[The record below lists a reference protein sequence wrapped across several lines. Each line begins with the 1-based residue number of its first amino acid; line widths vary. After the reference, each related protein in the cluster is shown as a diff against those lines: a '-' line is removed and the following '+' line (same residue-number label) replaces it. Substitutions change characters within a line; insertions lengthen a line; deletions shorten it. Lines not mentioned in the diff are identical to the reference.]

1 MPTLPPE
8 RLRWL
13 ASAAVVVLVVL
24 ILLTSFF
31 KTNTTADAT
40 LLVKEDDQAAP
51 PVSPAMIPS
60 ASPTPG
66 PRIGV
71 DMIGA
76 VQQPGVYYLES
87 PARIVDAIEAAGGFA
102 PDADREKINLA
113 SHLTDGQQVRVPRVG
128 ELAQTEPAAPLDA
141 GSSATTVV
149 NINQADAAALDT
161 LDGIG
166 PTTAAAIV
174 EYRTTSGP
182 FKRIEEIQDVKGIGP
197 ALFSKIKDH
206 ISVGP

>member
-8 RLRWL
+8 RMRWL

-31 KTNTTADAT
+31 KTNTVADAT
-40 LLVKEDDQAAP
+40 LLVKEDDQPAP
-51 PVSPAMIPS
+51 SASPAMIPS
-60 ASPTPG
+60 TTPTPG
-66 PRIGV
+66 ARIGV
-71 DMIGA
+71 DVIGA

-87 PARIVDAIEAAGGFA
+87 PARIVDAIKAAGGFA

-128 ELAQTEPAAPLDA
+128 EPAQTEPAET
-141 GSSATTVV
+141 SAADSADSTI
-149 NINQADAAALDT
+149 NINQADAATLDT

-166 PTTAAAIV
+166 PATAEAIV

-182 FKRIEEIQDVKGIGP
+182 FKRIEDIQDVKGIGP
-197 ALFSKIKDH
+197 TLFSKIKDQ
-206 ISVGP
+206 ITVGP

>member
-8 RLRWL
+8 RVRWI

-31 KTNTTADAT
+31 KTNTDADPA

-51 PVSPAMIPS
+51 SVSPAMIPS
-60 ASPTPG
+60 ATPTPG
-66 PRIGV
+66 LRIGV
-71 DMIGA
+71 DVIGA

-87 PARIVDAIEAAGGFA
+87 PARIVDAIEASGGFA

-113 SHLTDGQQVRVPRVG
+113 SHLTDGQQIRVPRVG
-128 ELAQTEPAAPLDA
+128 ESAQPELAEASAADSVD
-141 GSSATTVV
+141 GTVD
-149 NINQADAAALDT
+149 INQADAATLDS

-166 PTTAAAIV
+166 PATAEAIV

-182 FKRIEEIQDVKGIGP
+182 FKRIEDIQDVKGIGP
-197 ALFSKIKDH
+197 ALFNNIKDH
-206 ISVGP
+206 ITVGP

>member
-8 RLRWL
+8 RVRWL
-13 ASAAVVVLVVL
+13 SSAAVVVLVVL

-31 KTNTTADAT
+31 KTNTVADAT

-51 PVSPAMIPS
+51 STSPAMIPS
-60 ASPTPG
+60 AIPTPG
-66 PRIGV
+66 SRIGV
-71 DMIGA
+71 DVIGA
-76 VQQPGVYYLES
+76 VQQPGVYYLAS

-128 ELAQTEPAAPLDA
+128 EPAQTEPAAP
-141 GSSATTVV
+141 SAADSADRRVD
-149 NINQADAAALDT
+149 INQADAATLDT

-166 PTTAAAIV
+166 PATAAAIV
-174 EYRTTSGP
+174 EYRTTGGP
-182 FKRIEEIQDVKGIGP
+182 FKRIEDIQDVKGIGP
-197 ALFSKIKDH
+197 ALFNNIKDH
-206 ISVGP
+206 ITVGP

>member
-8 RLRWL
+8 RMRWL

-31 KTNTTADAT
+31 KTNTAADAT
-40 LLVKEDDQAAP
+40 LLVKDDDQAAP
-51 PVSPAMIPS
+51 SASPAMIPS
-60 ASPTPG
+60 ATATPG
-66 PRIGV
+66 SRIGV
-71 DMIGA
+71 DVIGA

-87 PARIVDAIEAAGGFA
+87 PARIVDAIEAAGSFA

-128 ELAQTEPAAPLDA
+128 EPGQTDPAEPSAAN
-141 GSSATTVV
+141 SADSTI
-149 NINQADAAALDT
+149 NINQADAATLDT

-166 PTTAAAIV
+166 PATAEAIV
-174 EYRTTSGP
+174 EYRMSSGP
-182 FKRIEEIQDVKGIGP
+182 FKQIEDIQDVKGIGP
-197 ALFSKIKDH
+197 ALFSKIKDQ
-206 ISVGP
+206 ITVGP

>member
-8 RLRWL
+8 RVRWL
-13 ASAAVVVLVVL
+13 SSAVVVVLVVL

-31 KTNTTADAT
+31 KTDTAADAT

-51 PVSPAMIPS
+51 SASPAMIPS
-60 ASPTPG
+60 ATPTPG
-66 PRIGV
+66 SRIGV
-71 DMIGA
+71 DVIGA
-76 VQQPGVYYLES
+76 VQQPGVYYLAS
-87 PARIVDAIEAAGGFA
+87 PARIVDVIEAAGGFA

-128 ELAQTEPAAPLDA
+128 EPAQTAPAAP
-141 GSSATTVV
+141 SAADSGDSRVD
-149 NINQADAAALDT
+149 INQSDAATLDT

-166 PTTAAAIV
+166 PATAEAIV

-182 FKRIEEIQDVKGIGP
+182 FKRIEDIQDVKGIGP
-197 ALFSKIKDH
+197 ALFNNIKDH
-206 ISVGP
+206 ITVGP

>member
-8 RLRWL
+8 RVRWL

-40 LLVKEDDQAAP
+40 LLVKEEDPATPAVSP
-51 PVSPAMIPS
+51 PVSQNAT
-60 ASPTPG
+60 PTPG
-66 PRIGV
+66 SRIGV
-71 DMIGA
+71 DVIGA

-87 PARIVDAIEAAGGFA
+87 PARIVDVIEAAGGFA

-128 ELAQTEPAAPLDA
+128 ELADTKPAEVPAE
-141 GSSATTVV
+141 GSDNSTI
-149 NINQADAAALDT
+149 NINQADAATLDT

-166 PTTAAAIV
+166 PATAAAIV
-174 EYRTTSGP
+174 EYRIMSGP
-182 FKRIEEIQDVKGIGP
+182 FKRIEDVQDVPGIGP
-197 ALFSKIKDH
+197 ALFSKIKDQ
-206 ISVGP
+206 ITVDP